1 MKKLI
6 IFVVASAFFS
16 SAFAVDE
23 HCKIEIK
30 TVEKSYQSDIPDIVR
45 ELSPEQVLEK
55 LADDCPQKKLL
66 KKAIDL
72 RNKAVIEQ
80 QKSQQNIDDIL
91 QKTHNPNR
99 EEIHP

>member
-6 IFVVASAFFS
+6 VFVIASAFFS

-23 HCKIEIK
+23 HCKIAIK
-30 TVEKSYQSDIPDIVR
+30 SVEKSYQSDPPDIVR

-55 LADDCPQKKLL
+55 LADDCPQKKPL

-80 QKSQQNIDDIL
+80 QKSQQKIDDIL